1 MLWFLVAVV
10 CGILDFWLGEMCGG
24 VDFLLVVCDG
34 VVCWFG
40 DVFGFMVDSFAWSC
54 CSGLR
59 VDWLYL
65 IVAVVFGVVCVLWV
79 F

>member
-1 MLWFLVAVV
+1 MVSGCCGLWYFGFLV
-10 CGILDFWLGEMCGG
+10 GGMCGG

-34 VVCWFG
+34 VACWFG
-40 DVFGFMVDSFAWSC
+40 GGFGFMVDSFAWSC

-59 VDWLYL
+59 VGWLYL
-65 IVAVVFGVVCVLWV
+65 IVAVVFGVICVLWM